1 MLKNFGMEE
10 CYVVITPM
18 ASGCKVSKD
27 DELPDVYQELY
38 TSIIAS
44 ILYLNAS
51 QINIMK
57 CVGVV
62 SMY

>member
-1 MLKNFGMEE
+1 MEE
-10 CYVVITPM
+10 RYVVITPM
-18 ASGCKVSKD
+18 VTGCKLSKD

-38 TSIIAS
+38 TSIIAN
-44 ILYLNAS
+44 IFYLNAS

>member
-1 MLKNFGMEE
+1 MDE

-18 ASGCKVSKD
+18 VTGCKLSKD
-27 DELPDVYQELY
+27 DESLDVYQELY

-57 CVGVV
+57 YVGVV

>member
-1 MLKNFGMEE
+1 MEE

-18 ASGCKVSKD
+18 VTGCKLRKD
-27 DELPDVYQELY
+27 DESPDVYQELY
-38 TSIIAS
+38 ASIIAN

-57 CVGVV
+57 YVGVV